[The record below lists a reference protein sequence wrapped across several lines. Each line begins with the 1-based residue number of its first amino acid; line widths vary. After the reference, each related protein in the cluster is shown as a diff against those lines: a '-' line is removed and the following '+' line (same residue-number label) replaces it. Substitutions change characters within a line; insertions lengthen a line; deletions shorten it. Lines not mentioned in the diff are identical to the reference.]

1 MAAPWNETA
10 LPTILSRCA
19 FKDIFNVDKFGLFYQ
34 ILPCKTKHFKSQEC
48 SCGKHSKV
56 CLNGLAAGNAFGERM
71 QIFVIEISHKPR
83 CFKGVKYFP
92 CRCLHQLKSW
102 VSYELLQECVVHK
115 LDHMFGSE
123 EKSH

>member
-1 MAAPWNETA
+1 MAAPWNETT

-71 QIFVIEISHKPR
+71 LQRSKTFPLSMPASVKNLGVIR
-83 CFKGVKYFP
+83 TA
-92 CRCLHQLKSW
+92 
-102 VSYELLQECVVHK
+102 
-115 LDHMFGSE
+115 
-123 EKSH
+123 

>member
-1 MAAPWNETA
+1 MTVPWNETT
-10 LPTILSRCA
+10 LPTILSRYA
-19 FKDIFNVDKFGLFYQ
+19 LKDIFNVDEFGLFYQ
-34 ILPCKTKHFKSQEC
+34 ILPCKTKHFQSQKC
-48 SCGKHSKV
+48 SGRKHSKV

-71 QIFVIEISHKPR
+71 PIFVIEILQKPR

-92 CRCLHQLKSW
+92 YRCLHQLKSW